1 MPKIEL
7 LINNQVLP
15 SNMSVYQAI
24 KTHSAELNKD
34 ADNELENSFMN
45 NAIWSKLH
53 MIHYRLVQSQ
63 QQQEQPATPSKTT
76 ASETTAKEQ
85 ESGQKRITRASHS
98 STSLTATATT
108 PSKTATKA
116 ISKSKTLDK
125 SETEQSILN
134 LSNTNMDIASTMFYN
149 YLTNQ
154 WPAEHNLSLNDQSL
168 ESISLLRILNSLN
181 RNWYMMY
188 SEVYG
193 QDYFVANSLASQR
206 STQAPVFLVDSDQF
220 VNAKLTAKAN
230 RQLQDPLVIMTGH
243 LPKW

>member
-24 KTHSAELNKD
+24 KTYSAELNKD

-53 MIHYRLVQSQ
+53 MIHYRLVQTQ
-63 QQQEQPATPSKTT
+63 QQQEQAA
-76 ASETTAKEQ
+76 ASETASKEP

-98 STSLTATATT
+98 STSLSTATT
-108 PSKTATKA
+108 PSKSNTKA
-116 ISKSKTLDK
+116 LSKSKTQDT
-125 SETEQSILN
+125 SETEQSLPS
-134 LSNTNMDIASTMFYN
+134 LSNTNMDITSSIFYS

-154 WPAEHNLSLNDQSL
+154 WPADHNLSLNDQSL

-188 SEVYG
+188 SDVYG
-193 QDYFVANSLASQR
+193 QEYFVANSLASQS
-206 STQAPVFLVDSDQF
+206 STHTPVFLVNPDQF